1 MANNVGANIVGA
13 NNVWANIVSAKI
25 VGANNVGA
33 NNVLNMSTLNAKK
46 REEKKQT
53 ICGCYKIVSTDARF
67 GGLCYCCCPA
77 AHIDEEVDEKRCDC
91 CPKDFCHY
99 WNSGYVQTTSGYG
112 NYHDEKNGLC
122 CWFCFP
128 VKFPIFFPCF
138 LGSLVN
144 QGLNSCCKSCC
155 GIPIKRNYLF

>member
-1 MANNVGANIVGA
+1 MANIGGANIVGANIVGA
-13 NNVWANIVSAKI
+13 NI
-25 VGANNVGA
+25 VGANIVGA
-33 NNVLNMSTLNAKK
+33 NVFSVSTLKAKK
-46 REEKKQT
+46 TEEKKQPC
-53 ICGCYKIVSTDARF
+53 CGCYKIFSTDARC

-77 AHIDEEVDEKRCDC
+77 AHIDEIVDEKRCDC

-112 NYHDEKNGLC
+112 NFDDEKNGVC

-128 VKFPIFFPCF
+128 VKFPLFFPCF

-144 QGLNSCCKSCC
+144 QGLNSCCASCC